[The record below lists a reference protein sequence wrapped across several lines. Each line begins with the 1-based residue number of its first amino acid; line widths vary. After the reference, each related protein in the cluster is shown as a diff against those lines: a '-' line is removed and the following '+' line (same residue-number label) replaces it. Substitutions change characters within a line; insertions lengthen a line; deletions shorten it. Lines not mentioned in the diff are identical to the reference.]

1 MPRPICW
8 NYRPSATVCCAVGR
22 LWSAASPVFPGKTA
36 EEFLTRHELLVIPHA
51 QVSFFDVLVNF
62 SFATSQFVNSPLLQS
77 ALGFRSEVGESV
89 Q

>member
-22 LWSAASPVFPGKTA
+22 LWSAASPEFPGKTP

-62 SFATSQFVNSPLLQS
+62 SFATSICEFTFAPER
-77 ALGFRSEVGESV
+77 LGIQVRSW
-89 Q
+89 